1 MQPDSKGGKV
11 AITINPEKIDIEHF
25 EDRQYNVIPLRRM
38 LIAPR
43 IIAPVLV
50 GREISKEAVE
60 QALVYDKLIF
70 CVTQRDGDESDA
82 NPTAKQL
89 YRTGTVCQILQ
100 SFRLPD
106 GNIRL
111 LVEGMY
117 RATVVRFINAKKLMR
132 ANLVRTDLELNVNR
146 IELTAYQRNLR
157 SLFSDYIAVN
167 NSLPEEM
174 IQSLDALDDPVEIF
188 YFILTY
194 FNVDIHTKQRI
205 FNDNNIKTGL
215 AELLRTMNRE
225 IEVAKLEQRI
235 EGRVKKTLN
244 KMQREYYLNEQLKI
258 IHKELGITEEDDSNL
273 IKLKEK
279 ADKVNLSPMAKKR
292 FDEELKRLQRMA
304 PQSQEYGVVL
314 NYINWILDI
323 PWDMKKTDEVDIKGA
338 REILDADH
346 YGLDKV
352 KERILEFISVIKLSK
367 KTKGQIICFVGPP
380 GVGKTSLGRSIARSL
395 NRDFV
400 RISLGGVRDEAE
412 IRGHRRTYVGAIPGI
427 IIQSMK
433 KAGSMNPLIMMDEI
447 DKMSMDFRGDPASAL
462 LEVLDPEQNNDF
474 RDHYLDFGYDLS
486 KVMFITT
493 ANSLAGIP
501 APLMDRM
508 ELIRIPGYTQFEKQN
523 IAKKHLIPKQIEEH
537 NIGDKVTISIPEKQ
551 ISNVIS
557 NYTREAGV
565 RELERKFAQIIRKIV
580 RKYVEGDIKKRITL
594 NDKSVKEFLGIPIHS
609 SSLANKRDKVG
620 IVTGLAW
627 TAVGG
632 ETMQIEVVTMPGS
645 GRVKLTGKLGDVMKE
660 SAMAALSYARL
671 HAKKY
676 KIEPD
681 FYKKKDIHL
690 HIPEGA
696 IPKDGPSAGVTI
708 ATAFISILSGKKVR
722 HDIAMT
728 GEITLSGQVLAI
740 GGLPEKLIAAKRQ
753 GITNVIIPEKN
764 KIHLEEIP
772 EEIKKDMNIIF
783 ATKVED
789 VLKEAIK

>member
-1 MQPDSKGGKV
+1 MTIKSKS
-11 AITINPEKIDIEHF
+11 NNIDIKH
-25 EDRQYNVIPLRRM
+25 DPKRMHNVIPLRQM

-50 GREISKEAVE
+50 GREVSREAVE
-60 QALVYDKLIF
+60 RALVEDNLIF
-70 CVTQRDGDESDA
+70 CVTQKHGEESDS
-82 NPTAKQL
+82 NPKTAQL
-89 YRTGTVCQILQ
+89 YRVGTICQILQ

-111 LVEGMY
+111 LVEGLY
-117 RATVVRFINAKKLMR
+117 RAKVTRFVANKKLIR
-132 ANLVRTDLELNVNR
+132 AYTERFDVIQNVT
-146 IELTAYQRNLR
+146 EKEMQAYLRNLTT
-157 SLFSDYIAVN
+157 LFREYVSVN

-174 IQSLDALDDPVEIF
+174 LQSLDALADPIEIF

-194 FNVDIHTKQRI
+194 FNIEIHYKH
-205 FNDNNIKTGL
+205 GL
-215 AELLRTMNRE
+215 FKMPHLNGCLKRLLAIMNEE
-225 IEVAKLEQRI
+225 IEVSKLEQRI
-235 EGRVKKTLN
+235 EGKVKRTLN
-244 KMQREYYLNEQLKI
+244 KMQRDYYLHEQLKI
-258 IHKELGITEEDDSNL
+258 IHKELGLTDEDDSN
-273 IKLKEK
+273 IVKLKEK
-279 ADKVNLSPMAKKR
+279 VDSLNLSEHAKKR
-292 FDEELKRLQRMA
+292 ANEELKHLQRMA

-323 PWDMKKTDEVDIKGA
+323 PWDLKETDEVQIKKA
-338 REILDADH
+338 KEILDNDH

-380 GVGKTSLGRSIARSL
+380 GVGKTSLGKSIARAL
-395 NRDFV
+395 NRDFI

-412 IRGHRRTYVGAIPGI
+412 IRGHRRTYIGAIPGI

-508 ELIRIPGYTQFEKQN
+508 ELIRIPGYTQFEKLN
-523 IAKKHLIPKQIEEH
+523 IAKKHLLQKQIDEH
-537 NIGDKVTISIPEKQ
+537 NIGDKVKLTISDNILEK
-551 ISNVIS
+551 IIS

-565 RELERKFAQIIRKIV
+565 RELERKLAQIIRKVV
-580 RKYVEGDIKKRITL
+580 RRYVEGDIK
-594 NDKSVKEFLGIPIHS
+594 DKLTINHTNLKKYLGIPAYTDME
-609 SSLANKRDKVG
+609 ANKKDKVG

-627 TAVGG
+627 TSVGG
-632 ETMQIEVVTMPGS
+632 VTMQIEVVTMPGN
-645 GRVKLTGKLGDVMKE
+645 GKVKLTGKLGDVMKE

-676 KIEPD
+676 NINPD
-681 FYKKKDIHL
+681 FYKKQDIHL

-696 IPKDGPSAGVTI
+696 IPKDGPSAGVSI
-708 ATAFISILSGKKVR
+708 ATAFISILSGYKVKA
-722 HDIAMT
+722 DIAMT
-728 GEITLSGQVLAI
+728 GEITLSGQVLPI
-740 GGLPEKLIAAKRQ
+740 GGLPEKLIAAKRA
-753 GITNVIIPEKN
+753 GISKVIIPEKN
-764 KIHLEEIP
+764 KINLEEIP
-772 EEIKKDMNIIF
+772 EEIKKNMTLVL
-783 ATKVED
+783 ATKLED
-789 VLKEAIK
+789 VLKEALIIDEV

>member
-1 MQPDSKGGKV
+1 M
-11 AITINPEKIDIEHF
+11 ALTINPEKIDIEHF
-25 EDRQYNVIPLRRM
+25 ENRQYNVVPLRRM

-60 QALVYDKLIF
+60 QALVFDKLIF
-70 CVTQRDGDESDA
+70 CVTQRDGDESDD
-82 NPTAKQL
+82 NPVAKQL
-89 YRTGTVCQILQ
+89 YRSGTVCQILQ

-111 LVEGMY
+111 LVEGLY
-117 RATVVRFINAKKLMR
+117 RAEVVRFINAKKVMK
-132 ANLVRTDLELNVNR
+132 ANLIRSDIELNMDSV
-146 IELTAYQRNLR
+146 ELTAYQRNLR
-157 SLFSDYIAVN
+157 SLFGEYITLN

-174 IQSLDALDDPVEIF
+174 LQSLDELNDPIEIF

-194 FNVDIHTKQRI
+194 FNVDIHAKQHV
-205 FNDNNIKTGL
+205 FNNNNIREGL
-215 AELLRTMNRE
+215 AELLRMMNQE
-225 IEVAKLEQRI
+225 IEVSKLEHRI

-273 IKLKEK
+273 LKIKEK
-279 ADKVNLSPMAKKR
+279 ADSLNLSPIAKKR

-314 NYINWILDI
+314 NYINWILDL
-323 PWDMKKTDEVDIKGA
+323 PWNMKDTDSIDIKKA
-338 REILDADH
+338 KEILDTDH
-346 YGLDKV
+346 YGLEKV

-380 GVGKTSLGRSIARSL
+380 GVGKTSLGRSIARAL
-395 NRDFV
+395 TRDFV

-412 IRGHRRTYVGAIPGI
+412 IRGHRRTYIGAIPGI

-508 ELIRIPGYTQFEKQN
+508 ELIRIPGYTQFEKLN
-523 IAKKHLIPKQIEEH
+523 IAKRHLIPKQIEEH
-537 NIGDKVTISIPEKQ
+537 NIGEKVSISIPDKQ
-551 ISNVIS
+551 ISRIIS
-557 NYTREAGV
+557 DYTREAGV
-565 RELERKFAQIIRKIV
+565 RELERKFAQITRKIV
-580 RKYVEGDIKKRITL
+580 RKYVEGDLKKKITL
-594 NDKSVKEFLGIPIHS
+594 NDKLLKDFLGIPTHS
-609 SSLANKRDKVG
+609 SSLANTKDRVG

-627 TAVGG
+627 TSVGG
-632 ETMQIEVVTMPGS
+632 ETLQIEVVTMPGT

-676 KIEPD
+676 GIEAD
-681 FYKKKDIHL
+681 FYKRKDLHL

-708 ATAFISILSGKKVR
+708 ATAFISILSGNKVR
-722 HDIAMT
+722 HDVAMT

-783 ATKVED
+783 ATKIED
-789 VLKEAIK
+789 VLKEALCK